1 MRCESIVGEG
11 GRGGAGWRD
20 EAVVLMWR
28 GRGILAESA
37 FDGLRGLLQ
46 GLTVAW
52 DAGQGVAQG
61 SERASE
67 CKICNQTTRKI
78 YESTVAYTS
87 TPKGFE
93 FYPGKFHFD
102 MPLKVIDGWCSSNQ
116 RLLC

>member
-1 MRCESIVGEG
+1 MRGKGIVGED

-20 EAVVLMWR
+20 EAAVLMWR

-46 GLTVAW
+46 GLTVAR

-61 SERASE
+61 SEWASE
-67 CKICNQTTRKI
+67 CNFCDQTHDGI
-78 YESTVAYTS
+78 YESKVAYTS
-87 TPKGFE
+87 VHKAFE

-102 MPLKVIDGWCSSNQ
+102 MGLRAIDDGCSHDQ